1 MKYVKRNRREWHGY
15 WARAG
20 RVGALPLLALAEKR
34 GFLSCRD
41 EKRHRI
47 RVKSLEDIIH
57 ILGRPRVVA
66 APGAQGATGVPQGL
80 KKRLRDGASKAAA
93 FGETLCEAGEPS
105 EGLFC

>member
-1 MKYVKRNRREWHGY
+1 MLNGTEENGMGT
-15 WARAG
+15 G
-20 RVGALPLLALAEKR
+20 RVQDAWAPSHYLRLLKSG

-66 APGAQGATGVPQGL
+66 APGAQGATGVPQGETAPEG
-80 KKRLRDGASKAAA
+80 RCFESRGLRRDVA
-93 FGETLCEAGEPS
+93 
-105 EGLFC
+105 